1 MAKRNQWNIVMTLW
15 CDVTLSTS
23 DILIC
28 NSGVDNRILWWH
40 CDVTGR
46 WLSLPVTS
54 FLSTSNITICSRLA
68 IEYWD
73 VTFRQFST
81 SDIKICNV
89 EWLTEICP
97 LILKHWVKCNIPSG
111 FLWLKCNS
119 YFSLWVWPNISFLCL
134 IHLYDIYK
142 LINKSCIS
150 KHTTGSI
157 SNTSL
162 E

>member
-1 MAKRNQWNIVMTLW
+1 MEYCDDTVMW

-23 DILIC
+23 DITIC
-28 NSGVDNRILWWH
+28 NSGVANRILWWH
-40 CDVTGR
+40 YDVTGR

-89 EWLTEICP
+89 YRMANRNVSIDTINRLSIELNECMY
-97 LILKHWVKCNIPSG
+97 IPSS

-134 IHLYDIYK
+134 IHLYNIYK
-142 LINKSCIS
+142 Q
-150 KHTTGSI
+150 T
-157 SNTSL
+157 
-162 E
+162 